1 MKYGIEKLDD
11 IIAVYVSP
19 TLDDNEYSISDVENT
34 SKQYAL
40 EKDIEAISGYGEIFE
55 IDGSAENSIF
65 IVSEKPLS
73 EIEELIVSNLKH
85 TLVSNDKHLKKL
97 SKEAKSK
104 SSSDEPMDLETYEGL
119 KKYLQTQKYTI
130 KKAKE
135 LLNTDAAKN
144 HIDLIAIVLDKIFM
158 KLSTEEKFFKSIK
171 WLSDFDLSNEIDGI
185 IEYRSKA
192 DDGYADDNNM
202 STILSR
208 YVEITTNVE
217 VLEKI
222 KDKLEPVKNDQ
233 FFSMV
238 YNDADNK
245 IRMLKD
251 LFFKLD

>member
-1 MKYGIEKLDD
+1 MRYGIEKFDD
-11 IIAVYVSP
+11 VIAVYVSP

-34 SKQYAL
+34 SKQYTL
-40 EKDIEAISGYGEIFE
+40 EKDIESIPGYSTDFE
-55 IDGSAENSIF
+55 IDGSAENTIF
-65 IVSEKPLS
+65 IVSTKSFS

-97 SKEAKSK
+97 SREAKSE
-104 SSSDEPMDLETYEGL
+104 SSSDTPIDLETYEGL
-119 KKYLQTQKYTI
+119 KKYLETQKYTI

-135 LLNTDAAKN
+135 LLNTETAKN
-144 HIDLIAIVLDKIFM
+144 HLDLIAIVLDKIFM
-158 KLSTEEKFFKSIK
+158 KYSTEEKFFKSIE
-171 WLSDFDLSNEIDGI
+171 WLSDFDLSNEIESI

-192 DDGYADDNNM
+192 KDGYADDNKM

-208 YVEITTNVE
+208 YVGASSNVE

-233 FFSMV
+233 FFSGV
-238 YNDADNK
+238 YEDADNQIK
-245 IRMLKD
+245 ILKD